1 MNEPQLA
8 REGEA
13 QDGDRNPAAAGG
25 LKQFG
30 VIRIRP
36 AHYDI
41 VAVLIDA
48 IRSGYFQLGD
58 RLPPER
64 ELAEELGVSRP
75 VVRAALDILEE
86 AGMLEVRRGRFGG
99 TTLVSL
105 TNLPEILSEIHGEH
119 SDSIV
124 QLLEV
129 RLELEMLSCL
139 RAADHARTEDIETLR
154 RISTEAAEAIDGTA
168 DYDTFVELTV
178 RFHIVIAVL
187 SHNPTLA
194 EFMRVIT
201 NRMAVAGRQI
211 RGRPSEAM
219 ARQMLGV
226 MRSLVTAIEANDRPA
241 VERLVHEHITAVRL
255 ALAPPTDG

>member
-1 MNEPQLA
+1 MA
-8 REGEA
+8 RESEN
-13 QDGDRNPAAAGG
+13 QDGSQNPAAAGG

-30 VIRIRP
+30 VVRIRP

-48 IRSGYFQLGD
+48 IRSGYFQVGD

-75 VVRAALDILEE
+75 VVRAGLDILEE
-86 AGMLEVRRGRFGG
+86 AGVLEVRRGRFGG

-105 TNLPEILSEIHGEH
+105 ANLPEVLSEIHGEH
-119 SDSIV
+119 SDSIG

-129 RLELEMLSCL
+129 RLELELLSCL
-139 RAADHARTEDIETLR
+139 RAADHARPEDVEILR
-154 RISTEAAEAIDGTA
+154 RITEEAAEAIEEPS

-194 EFMRVIT
+194 EFMRVVT
-201 NRMAVAGRQI
+201 NRMAVTGRRL
-211 RGRPSEAM
+211 RGHPTESM
-219 ARQMLGV
+219 ARHLIGV
-226 MRSLVTAIEANDRPA
+226 MRSLATAIEENDRPA
-241 VERLVHEHITAVRL
+241 VERLVREHIATVGA
-255 ALAPPTDG
+255 ALAPSPGA

>member
-1 MNEPQLA
+1 MKEPDAAQA
-8 REGEA
+8 VEDQEA
-13 QDGDRNPAAAGG
+13 DRNPAAAGG

-41 VAVLIDA
+41 VAVLVDA
-48 IRSGYFQLGD
+48 IRSGYFQVGD

-86 AGMLEVRRGRFGG
+86 AGVLEVRRGRFGG

-105 TNLPEILSEIHGEH
+105 TSVPEILSEIHGEH
-119 SDSIV
+119 SDSIGH
-124 QLLEV
+124 LLEL

-139 RAADHARTEDIETLR
+139 RAADHAQPADIGTLR
-154 RISTEAAEAIDGTA
+154 RITAEAAEAIEEPA

-211 RGRPSEAM
+211 RGRPSATM
-219 ARQMLGV
+219 ARQIIGV
-226 MRSLVTAIEANDRPA
+226 MRSLVTAIETNDRPA
-241 VERLVHEHITAVRL
+241 VERLVHEHISAVRS
-255 ALAPPTDG
+255 ALAPTVGA

>member
-1 MNEPQLA
+1 MSRANDDQEE
-8 REGEA
+8 R
-13 QDGDRNPAAAGG
+13 RNPAAAGG

-48 IRSGYFQLGD
+48 IRSGYFQVGD

-86 AGMLEVRRGRFGG
+86 ADVLEVRRGRFGG

-105 TNLPEILSEIHGEH
+105 TNVPQILFRIHGEH
-119 SDSIV
+119 SDSIG

-129 RLELEMLSCL
+129 RLALEMLSCL
-139 RAADHARTEDIETLR
+139 RAADHAQPDDIETLR
-154 RISTEAAEAIDGTA
+154 RITAEAVEVTEEPA
-168 DYDTFVELTV
+168 DYETFVELTV

-187 SHNPTLA
+187 SQNPTLA

-201 NRMAVAGRQI
+201 NRMAVTGRQI
-211 RGRPSEAM
+211 QGRPTETT
-219 ARQMLGV
+219 ARHVIGV
-226 MRSLVTAIEANDRPA
+226 MRSLTTAIEDNDRPA
-241 VERLVHEHITAVRL
+241 IERLVHEHIATIRSALTPTA
-255 ALAPPTDG
+255 